1 MSPLPY
7 VSVVGAGQGMLFF
20 AAWHVLL
27 QLVVWLSPSQTSRF
41 KKLSGYQIVQ
51 SVHYIQKPNPGI
63 S

>member
-1 MSPLPY
+1 MLPLLSA
-7 VSVVGAGQGMLFF
+7 SVAGAGQGMLFF

-27 QLVVWLSPSQTSRF
+27 RLVVWLSLLLINHF